1 MVLSSTRKSVVAESR
16 NFLTT
21 ERTRGA
27 TERTSWSYQAHERA
41 SWLRAEILPRKE
53 QTWCHGK
60 NIVVLSSTRKIAS
73 WLRVKREDYHGNSM
87 KTEKK
92 EMGRASWYHEEHH
105 GHRRGEGTSSGGWS
119 RRDGSAL
126 RFWII
131 FPQVFPTTERR
142 KAFETNPLNIF
153 AHGAH
158 FSFHDM
164 DRATGSGVHGVSR
177 RHCHALKGPF

>member
-16 NFLTT
+16 NFTT
-21 ERTRGA
+21 ERA
-27 TERTSWSYQAHERA
+27 NVV
-41 SWLRAEILPRKE
+41 PRKE
-53 QTWCHGK
+53 HRGLIKHT
-60 NIVVLSSTRKIAS
+60 KIAS

-131 FPQVFPTTERR
+131 FPQVFPTTERG

-153 AHGAH
+153 THGAH